1 MSYPELRQLQNVAQL
16 RDRWVAID
24 PRGGHGIAALKSGAV
39 VVDCDDELDALCRR
53 LADAQKTSLTI
64 LYCGERPRS

>member
-1 MSYPELRQLQNVAQL
+1 MPYPELRHLTEL
-16 RDRWVAID
+16 RDQWVAID
-24 PRGGHGIAALKSGAV
+24 PRGGAGIAALKSGAV

-53 LADAQKTSLTI
+53 LADANKTSLTI

>member
-1 MSYPELRQLQNVAQL
+1 MSYPELRHLTEL

-24 PRGGHGIAALKSGAV
+24 PRGGAGIATLKSGAV
-39 VVDCDDELDALCRR
+39 VVDSDDELDALCRR

-64 LYCGERPRS
+64 LFCGERLRS

>member
-1 MSYPELRQLQNVAQL
+1 MPYPELSHLTEL

-24 PRGGHGIAALKSGAV
+24 PRGGEGIAALKSGAV

-53 LADAQKTSLTI
+53 LAEAQKTSLTI
-64 LYCGERPRS
+64 LYCGNRPRA